1 MARPRKN
8 SEKGRQP
15 TRDLLLEA
23 AEAAFAGHGYGDAN
37 LREIA
42 SQVGVRHQT
51 LLHYFDS
58 KEGLYIEVLR
68 RMADS
73 IRSHCFPLLEN
84 AKETTPEGHL
94 TVLFDAWYDWA
105 EGHRHFAKLISREYL
120 DGIIAPEER
129 VVDFLSLLPETFA
142 AYISRTPGY
151 SHTNRLIPHAHL
163 NLLMGMVSHGVIAL
177 STMAVLDDFDR
188 EEFRRVYR
196 DEARR
201 VFLAGVLS

>member
-1 MARPRKN
+1 MARPRKS

-23 AEAAFAGHGYGDAN
+23 AEAAFANHGYGDAN

-42 SQVGVRHQT
+42 SHVGVRHQT
-51 LLHYFDS
+51 LLHYFDT

-73 IRSHCFPLLEN
+73 IRLHCFPPLES
-84 AKETTPEGHL
+84 AQETTPEGHL

-105 EGHRHFAKLISREYL
+105 EAHRHFTRLISREYL

-129 VVDFLSLLPETFA
+129 AVDFLSLLPETFA
-142 AYISRTPGY
+142 DYIARTPGY
-151 SHTNRLIPHAHL
+151 SATDRLTPHAHL

-177 STMAVLDDFDR
+177 STMAVLDDLARD
-188 EEFRRVYR
+188 EFRRVYR
-196 DEARR
+196 SEALR
-201 VFLAGVLS
+201 VFITGVLS